1 MSRRSACDEPVE
13 YVHVYPAAA
22 AGTTATMHNAGAGMN
37 SLNTTTTM
45 EFASN
50 LTSNDNVIAFAE
62 GVLIDDGVMSGGML
76 RGDASGVSSKPPSVV
91 LSRR

>member
-22 AGTTATMHNAGAGMN
+22 AGTNN

-45 EFASN
+45 EFVSN

-62 GVLIDDGVMSGGML
+62 GVLIDDGVVSG
-76 RGDASGVSSKPPSVV
+76 GVSSKPPPVIP
-91 LSRR
+91 SRR